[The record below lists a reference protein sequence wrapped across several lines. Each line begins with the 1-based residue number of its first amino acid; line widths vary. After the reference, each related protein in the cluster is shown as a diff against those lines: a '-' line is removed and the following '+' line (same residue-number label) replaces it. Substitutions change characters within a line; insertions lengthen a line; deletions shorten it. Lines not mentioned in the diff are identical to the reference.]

1 MGMRRF
7 KIITYKFLVNILLRL
22 PDAFYAVLFAV
33 VFPIYKALHKERAY
47 GRVEKHLELAREY
60 ITKKNTIDCFAPLQG
75 SRNDEQGY
83 TARELA
89 HALDNRSVMSLLND
103 DEAEGRSIKPLE
115 HTTARDTFRGIFWN
129 ALESYRGLARFKS
142 IEKRI
147 VYENEHIIRD
157 AIAECA
163 KQNAPIAGI
172 SIHQGAFE
180 LMHRALCRYS
190 EHVHLITDSVGD
202 IAFRDVLKELRS
214 DPHLTE
220 YHPDETGRL
229 IRELFRT
236 KGILAMVVDQGK
248 HTKGN
253 LVSLFGRPTP
263 LYLRLP
269 QKINE
274 MGAGIVIFRTWSE
287 KKRIVI
293 RFENYYP
300 PKYDENAGKAANAAP
315 SENPQNLDK
324 SPLVTAIASEIETW
338 IADHPEQW
346 SWNYHGNFVQ

>member
-33 VFPIYKALHKERAY
+33 VFPIYKALHKKRAY
-47 GRVEKHLELAREY
+47 GRVEKHLAAAKEY
-60 ITKKNTIDCFAPLQG
+60 AAKVYTKKMRTDSSTKSA
-75 SRNDEQGY
+75 
-83 TARELA
+83 
-89 HALDNRSVMSLLND
+89 LLNVT
-103 DEAEGRSIKPLE
+103 P
-115 HTTARDTFRGIFWN
+115 RDTFRGIFWN

-346 SWNYHGNFVQ
+346 SWNYHGNFTTTL

>member
-1 MGMRRF
+1 MHRI
-7 KIITYKFLVNILLRL
+7 KATTYKFLINILLRL
-22 PDAFYAVLFAV
+22 PDVFYAILFAV
-33 VFPIYKALHKERAY
+33 IFPVYKALHKKRAY
-47 GRVEKHLELAREY
+47 GRVEKHLELARQYLAENS
-60 ITKKNTIDCFAPLQG
+60 INCA
-75 SRNDEQGY
+75 
-83 TARELA
+83 ELA
-89 HALDNRSVMSLLND
+89 KVN
-103 DEAEGRSIKPLE
+103 P
-115 HTTARDTFRGIFWN
+115 RDTFKGIFWN

-147 VYENEHIIRD
+147 VYENEHIIQN

-180 LMHRALCRYS
+180 LLHRALCRYS
-190 EHVHLITDSVGD
+190 EHVHLITDSIGD
-202 IAFRDVLKELRS
+202 MAFREVLKELRS

-236 KGILAMVVDQGK
+236 KGILAMVIDQGK

-253 LVSLFGRPTP
+253 TVSLFGRPST

-274 MGAGIVIFRTWSE
+274 MGAGIVTFRTWSE

-293 RFENYYP
+293 RFEKYYP
-300 PKYDENAGKAANAAP
+300 PKYDAGIGNAENAAP
-315 SENPQNLDK
+315 SE
-324 SPLVTAIASEIETW
+324 SPLVTGIAREVETW
-338 IADHPEQW
+338 IAEHPEQW
-346 SWNYHGNFVQ
+346 SWNYHGNFKTSNC